1 MAGEALG
8 EWKPGIL
15 RTKRNSQCYERSDLN
30 LGAAARI
37 LPDDT
42 PWRNRLA
49 IGFSYR
55 AHPEADGGDLRR
67 CLRLWETQDVRDKN
81 LFYVGTI
88 LWAFRPG
95 SRKTHNEIA
104 EIPLR
109 NERPIKADDGE

>member
-1 MAGEALG
+1 MDFYTLFRAFADSWML
-8 EWKPGIL
+8 
-15 RTKRNSQCYERSDLN
+15 
-30 LGAAARI
+30 
-37 LPDDT
+37 
-42 PWRNRLA
+42 LA
-49 IGFSYR
+49 M
-55 AHPEADGGDLRR
+55 
-67 CLRLWETQDVRDKN
+67 V